1 MGVRIN
7 QAIVEMLT
15 AARAPLAKDPQIVAS
30 MLQSAMGGVS
40 RRLLESGAPEKH
52 YEPLRQE
59 LIFLVSAYLEASA
72 AAVIR
77 L

>member
-1 MGVRIN
+1 
-7 QAIVEMLT
+7 MLAT
-15 AARAPLAKDPQIVAS
+15 ARDPLAKDPQLVAS
-30 MLQSAMGGVS
+30 MLQSAMVGGS

-72 AAVIR
+72 APVIS